1 MDGWTG
7 GRVRGGG
14 AAEWRHGGVLPR
26 VPKLTLTFLPLHHS
40 DPATGLPLGRAI
52 LAGEA
57 VTVLEAAFETTG
69 HTAATTLALL
79 ARCPRA
85 AERAAA
91 ELGAAGLLAG
101 GGQGPRSLEWD
112 DLARLPYLGACVKA
126 RARPGAGLFGRGGA
140 GVGGGGGQGTTD
152 GAAGAARPTKPL
164 ETPLIPFRNPCAC
177 CPLLP
182 TGLCAWPRRPWPWA
196 GERCGC
202 RRAPCSSYLFTP
214 PFVGRRGT
222 GGTSSCRR
230 VEGGK
235 RGGRAGGGED
245 ACCEWHNG
253 AYTSML

>member
-1 MDGWTG
+1 M
-7 GRVRGGG
+7 
-14 AAEWRHGGVLPR
+14 LPR
-26 VPKLTLTFLPLHHS
+26 VPKLTPTFLPLHHS

-57 VTVLEAAFETTG
+57 VTVLEAACETTG
-69 HTAATTLALL
+69 HTAATPLALL

-152 GAAGAARPTKPL
+152 GAAGAAAPGAATKAPTPRLYTPFSRGPRSCVGAAMGSAMTLALVAAVLGGVTLAPAPGDTGPL
-164 ETPLIPFRNPCAC
+164 EAKFEVRLTLQSR
-177 CPLLP
+177 
-182 TGLCAWPRRPWPWA
+182 TGLRVRCTPRA
-196 GERCGC
+196 
-202 RRAPCSSYLFTP
+202 
-214 PFVGRRGT
+214 
-222 GGTSSCRR
+222 
-230 VEGGK
+230 
-235 RGGRAGGGED
+235 
-245 ACCEWHNG
+245 
-253 AYTSML
+253 